1 MARQYDLATREDR
14 IWQMHAAGIA
24 AVEIADLFHISDGYV
39 RAVIR
44 GRRSLEQ
51 GKQCATMAE
60 SEWAGDDD

>member
-14 IWQMHAAGIA
+14 IWQMHTAGIA

-51 GKQCATMAE
+51 GKQVATMAE